1 MTADGIDVRISNLG
15 GITSAELRLEPGVN
29 VLTGANGAG
38 KTSAMRA
45 VSRALGADVP
55 VEVRDGA
62 DHGSAERAAAVAAL
76 NHARGFLRSRLAGR
90 LRLRAVPDL
99 EFHLDRGAEHSERI
113 SRLLEELGDVHDE
126 DS

>member
-1 MTADGIDVRISNLG
+1 MSRRVERVADLLRVELSELLHRELDDPRSRLAVIGRIEVSPD
-15 GITSAELRLEPGVN
+15 LRH
-29 VLTGANGAG
+29 A
-38 KTSAMRA
+38 RIA
-45 VSRALGADVP
+45 VSALGSEP
-55 VEVRDGA
+55 
-62 DHGSAERAAAVAAL
+62 ERAAAVAAL

>member
-1 MTADGIDVRISNLG
+1 MTGGGIDVRISNLG

-62 DHGSAERAAAVAAL
+62 DHGSVEAGG
-76 NHARGFLRSRLAGR
+76 ARL
-90 LRLRAVPDL
+90 VVK
-99 EFHLDRGAEHSERI
+99 
-113 SRLLEELGDVHDE
+113 EEAW
-126 DS
+126 